1 MQIEDLEVIISS
13 LNNRIEQDALNENEK
28 AIAFSR
34 ISKDAKIRYNEILA
48 IGFAKILRSKDFIE
62 WISSSKIPDMR
73 AIVPPETPGIILAAP
88 IPTPF
93 KANTTHL

>member
-48 IGFAKILRSKDFIE
+48 IGFAKILRSKDFI
-62 WISSSKIPDMR
+62 KVDTIPLVT
-73 AIVPPETPGIILAAP
+73 IKWGSNICL
-88 IPTPF
+88 
-93 KANTTHL
+93 L